1 MSANTLTRQQRCV
14 LESLARG
21 DCDKLIA
28 ERLGIS
34 ERTVRYH
41 VASAIARLA
50 ALSRTHAVA
59 LAMSHGQIA
68 PPRVAAAK

>member
-1 MSANTLTRQQRCV
+1 MSPKALTPQQRCV

-21 DCDKLIA
+21 ECDKLIA

-68 PPRVAAAK
+68 PPRVTATE